1 MYLSSDRLFTLDEQ
15 DNYFKK
21 YLELGVK
28 VQGHTTG
35 FPCITQISRSGE
47 GQTTILNYFALD

>member
-35 FPCITQISRSGE
+35 FPCIEIGP
-47 GQTTILNYFALD
+47 

>member
-35 FPCITQISRSGE
+35 FPCIANVHTSSYQYTCMWKE
-47 GQTTILNYFALD
+47 MMK

>member
-28 VQGHTTG
+28 AQGHTTG
-35 FPCITQISRSGE
+35 LLCIAQ
-47 GQTTILNYFALD
+47 F

>member
-35 FPCITQISRSGE
+35 FPCIKLCVAPEFTE
-47 GQTTILNYFALD
+47 LL

>member
-35 FPCITQISRSGE
+35 FPYIVHTYLSSKGLIVHE
-47 GQTTILNYFALD
+47 NK